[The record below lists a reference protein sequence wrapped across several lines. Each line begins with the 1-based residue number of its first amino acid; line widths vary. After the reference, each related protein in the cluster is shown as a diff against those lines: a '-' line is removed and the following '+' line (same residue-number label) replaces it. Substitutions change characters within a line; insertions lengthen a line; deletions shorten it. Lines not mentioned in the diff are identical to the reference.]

1 MEHIIFEGTLPM
13 IMRFRTCMKPW
24 TKLKTLLV
32 NGVRIFSAFSH
43 WPIKIQNHKRY
54 QDNKGEAKGL
64 YLPCYF
70 QAKAMGVNLLVT
82 LMCVQP
88 NWNIHPCSFLKSYQ
102 PNLLTIKETRGEN
115 QKKVTFSMHNKIAKP
130 SLSFETLFY
139 ISNRINKIN

>member
-1 MEHIIFEGTLPM
+1 MVLGFLVHSIIDLSKYKT
-13 IMRFRTCMKPW
+13 IKDTKIIKVKPKVYICPGISKQKQW
-24 TKLKTLLV
+24 ASICLSL
-32 NGVRIFSAFSH
+32 
-43 WPIKIQNHKRY
+43 
-54 QDNKGEAKGL
+54 
-64 YLPCYF
+64 
-70 QAKAMGVNLLVT
+70 